1 MHKVNYYIIG
11 AGDAGRALVRELRHH
26 HSLLNVIFIDD
37 NEQKIGQFS
46 EGFPIIGSITSQLP
60 HLDPSY
66 TVIIAIVN
74 LPKPRLHQLHH
85 ALKNHGFTSI
95 SLLPALSQLL
105 APQGSLALTRDIDPC
120 DFLGREPI
128 LLNLEPHLHY
138 LKGKRVL
145 LTGAGGSIGSELAR
159 QLLNAQADRL
169 YLLGHGENS
178 IYQIEKELRQLQQAG
193 IGTNATIVPVIG
205 ELQDAD
211 FIKFIIARL
220 QPSIIFHCAAH
231 KHVPLMEA
239 NPVEVIKNNVFGLH
253 NLLEAAKLATVD
265 HFVLISTD
273 KAVEPNNTY
282 GASKALCEELVLA
295 DHTAGYPFFIV
306 RFGNVLGSRGS
317 IIPLFKEQIAHG
329 GPLTITDA
337 RMTRYFMTIPEATS
351 LVLMAGSVGSKTGLY
366 LLDMGKPVKIID
378 LATQIALFYGYD
390 LAKGD
395 LEVKYI
401 GLREGETLEETL
413 FATDEA
419 LHPTEHPLLIEVIKK
434 SEHASLNVRTI
445 LAQLL
450 PICYHQAGQEA
461 RFRNRRELKK
471 ILQSCY
477 PHLKVPTNEPEY

>member
-11 AGDAGRALVRELRHH
+11 AGQAGRALVRELRHLH
-26 HSLLNVIFIDD
+26 PHLNVIFIDD
-37 NEQKIGQFS
+37 NEKKIGQSS
-46 EGFPIIGSITSQLP
+46 EGFPIIGSITTQLP
-60 HLDPSY
+60 HLNPSFA
-66 TVIIAIVN
+66 VIIAIVN
-74 LPKPRLHQLHH
+74 LPKPQLYQLHN

-95 SLLPALSQLL
+95 ALLPALSQLL

-138 LKGKRVL
+138 LKGKRILV
-145 LTGAGGSIGSELAR
+145 TGAGGSIGSELAR

-178 IYQIEKELRQLQQAG
+178 IYQIEKELRLLQQAG
-193 IGTNATIVPVIG
+193 IGVNATIVPVIG

-211 FIKFIIARL
+211 FIKFIIMRL
-220 QPSIIFHCAAH
+220 QPNIIFHCAAH

-239 NPVEVIKNNVFGLH
+239 NPVEVIKNNVFGLY
-253 NLLEAAKLATVD
+253 NLLEAAKMATVA
-265 HFVLISTD
+265 HLVLISTD
-273 KAVEPNNTY
+273 KAVDPNNTY
-282 GASKALCEELVLA
+282 GASKALCEEMVLA
-295 DHTAGYPFFIV
+295 AHKAGHPFFIV

-329 GPLTITDA
+329 GPLTITDK

-366 LLDMGKPVKIID
+366 LLDMGKPIKIID
-378 LATQIALFYGYD
+378 LAAQIACFYGYD
-390 LAKGD
+390 LTKGD

-401 GLREGETLEETL
+401 GLREGETLGETL
-413 FATDEA
+413 FSTDES
-419 LHPTEHPLLIEVIKK
+419 LHTTEYPLLIEIIKK
-434 SEHASLNVRTI
+434 PSHKFLDMPSVLTK
-445 LAQLL
+445 LM
-450 PICYHQAGQEA
+450 PICYRKDGQEA
-461 RFRNRRELKK
+461 LFRNRRELKR

-477 PHLKVPTNEPEY
+477 PHFKVPVNEPEY